1 MHRYSRLGVFL
12 LLLAALLSEL
22 HETQRRKD
30 WVTEKCIRK
39 NLCEG
44 HDFLASPLPPYVF
57 FFANAT
63 NRNKGWNS
71 CHWTHKLVMSRAFS
85 NTSQA
90 TFNCWN
96 ISFSLITFKNI
107 LDFPVNNKIFLL
119 KSFSDSLNYITICF
133 KICPAT
139 WIFRCF
145 AEIVERQ
152 DVSPYI
158 TFERTR
164 HIKFDKSFWFYE

>member
-1 MHRYSRLGVFL
+1 MQIIHSYLRCTDIAAWVYFYCCL
-12 LLLAALLSEL
+12 LHYYQSFMRHKDGKIEL
-22 HETQRRKD
+22 Q
-30 WVTEKCIRK
+30 K
-39 NLCEG
+39 NVYG
-44 HDFLASPLPPYVF
+44 RIYVRDMIFLASPLPPYVF
-57 FFANAT
+57 FLANAT

-107 LDFPVNNKIFLL
+107 LDFPVNNEIFLL

-133 KICPAT
+133 KIRPAT
-139 WIFRCF
+139 
-145 AEIVERQ
+145 
-152 DVSPYI
+152 
-158 TFERTR
+158 
-164 HIKFDKSFWFYE
+164 

>member
-12 LLLAALLSEL
+12 LLLAALLWEL

-30 WVTEKCIRK
+30 WGTEKCIRK

-44 HDFLASPLPPYVF
+44 HDFFGFTPTSLCVF
-57 FFANAT
+57 LANAT

-107 LDFPVNNKIFLL
+107 LDFPVNDEIFLL
-119 KSFSDSLNYITICF
+119 KYFSDSLNYITICF
-133 KICPAT
+133 KVCPAT
-139 WIFRCF
+139 
-145 AEIVERQ
+145 
-152 DVSPYI
+152 
-158 TFERTR
+158 
-164 HIKFDKSFWFYE
+164 